1 MNSEMNVDR
10 INTLDFVRKEIAE
23 SVETK
28 KKLIEDPKLLETIAQ
43 ITDRIIE
50 AYRAGKK
57 TMFAGNGGSAADAQ
71 HLAAEFVSRFYFD

>member
-50 AYRAGKK
+50 AYRA
-57 TMFAGNGGSAADAQ
+57 S
-71 HLAAEFVSRFYFD
+71 